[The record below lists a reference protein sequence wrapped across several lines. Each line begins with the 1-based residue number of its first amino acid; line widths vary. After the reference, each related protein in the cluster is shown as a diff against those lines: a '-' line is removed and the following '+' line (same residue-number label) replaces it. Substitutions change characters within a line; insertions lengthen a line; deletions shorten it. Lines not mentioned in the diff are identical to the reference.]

1 MATDRRILFFG
12 DSYVAGVGDPTGLGW
27 VGRVTAASYAAGL
40 PITAYDLGV
49 RGHTSADVAARFEA
63 ESHARTGN
71 PAASYGVVLCI
82 GANDMTE
89 VDRRLR
95 VPPGIAVRTL
105 NGLVDRIEASG
116 HGVFVVGPPPVGD
129 REQDER
135 IAELSNQLAHAVTH
149 RGLPFVDTAK
159 RLLAD
164 EDWRSEA
171 AASDGSHPG
180 AGGYA
185 ALADLVLTGG
195 WIAWLETLGDAT
207 SG

>member
-12 DSYVAGVGDPTGLGW
+12 DSFIAGVGDPTGLGW

-40 PITAYDLGV
+40 PITAYPLGV
-49 RGHTSADVAARFEA
+49 RGHTSADVAARFDAEA
-63 ESHARTGN
+63 RARTGN
-71 PAASYGVVLCI
+71 PAAGYGVVLAF

-89 VDRRLR
+89 VDKRLR
-95 VPPGIAVRTL
+95 VAPGVAVRTL
-105 NGLVDRIEASG
+105 NGLIDRVEADG

-135 IAELSNQLAHAVTH
+135 IAELSNQLAHVVTH

-159 RLLAD
+159 RLLAND
-164 EDWRSEA
+164 DWRAEA
-171 AASDGSHPG
+171 AANDGSHPG

-195 WIAWLETLGDAT
+195 WIAWLETLGD
-207 SG
+207 